1 MASNTS
7 IGRGKKGS
15 KFWMQTV
22 VNLCDGIVLTKA
34 IQSKDSNIGNI
45 KWLSPLLKDDYR
57 ELKTYEIKGI
67 SKDQLDFW
75 PDKGPSWDGVGI
87 DENGTIILVEAKANI
102 NETRTKCSASNSKS
116 INQIK
121 SSMKSVHNKI
131 SSTAYDEDIWF
142 NKYYQIGNRITFLV
156 KLKEKGFNVKLVL
169 LNIVDDPTYIQT
181 SEEQWNEYY
190 ESVFTH
196 MIGSKEIPEDIIIVN
211 LKS

>member
-1 MASNTS
+1 
-7 IGRGKKGS
+7 
-15 KFWMQTV
+15 
-22 VNLCDGIVLTKA
+22 
-34 IQSKDSNIGNI
+34 
-45 KWLSPLLKDDYR
+45 
-57 ELKTYEIKGI
+57 
-67 SKDQLDFW
+67 
-75 PDKGPSWDGVGI
+75 
-87 DENGTIILVEAKANI
+87 
-102 NETRTKCSASNSKS
+102 
-116 INQIK
+116 
-121 SSMKSVHNKI
+121 MKSVHNKI